1 MLTEYFNNYFKS
13 NDIMPGARAT
23 VIAPANTEACF
34 PSPVPVKLESMNF
47 EALFCQTGSISLTRR
62 SGTIIKAE
70 SREILIITDVSDLT
84 DVRIDTPVSGVLI
97 SINVKRGSGTLH
109 DLCKNLGNL
118 HLDTKQVRRWMDE
131 RGGCAVIKQTSWT
144 ASVFEYLNYLDQDEW
159 CRYCIIKS
167 IELLYLLCCSKKA
180 DDPVCKRDGMSNS
193 HLKIMTEMRQYIE
206 THLSEHI
213 TINSLSRRF
222 FISPTAV
229 KANFRSLY
237 GQTVHSWLL
246 QKRME
251 YAAKLLADPS
261 KSVLGIAQSVGYC
274 SVSQFSAAFRRF
286 FGTTPGKYRKSI

>member
-1 MLTEYFNNYFKS
+1 MQGLYMKY
-13 NDIMPGARAT
+13 
-23 VIAPANTEACF
+23 
-34 PSPVPVKLESMNF
+34 
-47 EALFCQTGSISLTRR
+47 TR
-62 SGTIIKAE
+62 
-70 SREILIITDVSDLT
+70 V
-84 DVRIDTPVSGVLI
+84 
-97 SINVKRGSGTLH
+97 
-109 DLCKNLGNL
+109 C
-118 HLDTKQVRRWMDE
+118 TK
-131 RGGCAVIKQTSWT
+131 
-144 ASVFEYLNYLDQDEW
+144 
-159 CRYCIIKS
+159 
-167 IELLYLLCCSKKA
+167 
-180 DDPVCKRDGMSNS
+180 
-193 HLKIMTEMRQYIE
+193 YIE